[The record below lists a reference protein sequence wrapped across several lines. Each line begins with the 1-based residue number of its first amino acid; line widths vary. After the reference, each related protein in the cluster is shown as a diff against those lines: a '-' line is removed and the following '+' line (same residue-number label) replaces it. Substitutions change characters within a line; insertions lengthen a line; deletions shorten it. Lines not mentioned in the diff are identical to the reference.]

1 MFRSISSSI
10 HADTTTPAD
19 PLNAV
24 AISSNGNGLPQKPD
38 GSASAM
44 SLFEAC
50 SVFTRVSACMVAG
63 SPKVT
68 RYTRVLQQIC
78 YLLHRSG
85 CFRPSDRFAGRDSHP
100 LEIADFPRR
109 TRFAGMSEIHFEYHE
124 GDWLGWACAAGA
136 LGLLLLGAGMLLWL
150 LFRRR

>member
-1 MFRSISSSI
+1 MFRSISSSM

-19 PLNAV
+19 PLSAV
-24 AISSNGNGLPQKPD
+24 AISSNGYGLPQKPD

-50 SVFTRVSACMVAG
+50 SVFTRVSACMVAR

-85 CFRPSDRFAGRDSHP
+85 CFRPSDRLAGRDSHP
-100 LEIADFPRR
+100 LEIADFHGIHVLCDDSWASWRIRVDCFILGSKTAATFDAPRR
-109 TRFAGMSEIHFEYHE
+109 SNTY
-124 GDWLGWACAAGA
+124 
-136 LGLLLLGAGMLLWL
+136 
-150 LFRRR
+150 